1 MVKIKRG
8 EIWWADL
15 GDPEGS
21 EPSLRRPVLIV
32 QDNQYNRSRIATVI
46 ILSITSNTRLADM
59 PGNILLGREK
69 SGLPKE
75 SVINVSQIATVDK
88 NWLEKKV
95 GSVSQTLMEEVDYG
109 LGLILGLN

>member
-1 MVKIKRG
+1 MVNIKRG

-15 GDPEGS
+15 GEPMGS

-32 QDNQYNRSRIATVI
+32 QDDDFNRSRLATVI
-46 ILSITSNTRLADM
+46 VLSITSNTRLSEM
-59 PGNILLGREK
+59 PGNVLLRRET

-75 SVINVSQIATVDK
+75 SVVNMSQIVTIDK

-95 GSVSQTLMEEVDYG
+95 GSLSQMLMEEVEYG
-109 LGLILGLN
+109 LGLVLGLN

>member
-15 GDPEGS
+15 GDPAGS

-59 PGNILLGREK
+59 PGNILLGREE

>member
-15 GDPEGS
+15 GEPAGS
-21 EPSLRRPVLIV
+21 EPSLRRPVLII
-32 QDNQYNRSRIATVI
+32 QDNQYNLSRIATVI
-46 ILSITSNTRLADM
+46 ILSITSNTILADM
-59 PGNILLGREK
+59 PGNILLAREE

-88 NWLEKKV
+88 SWLENKV
-95 GSVSQTLMEEVDYG
+95 GAISQTLMEEVDYG
-109 LGLILGLN
+109 LGLVLGLN